1 LGDAAKIGLLEYKNA
16 LRWWNP
22 YEKNGALALFS
33 ITALEKNPW
42 AAIEVDCHAG
52 KTRPVL
58 AW

>member
-1 LGDAAKIGLLEYKNA
+1 MPQKSAY
-16 LRWWNP
+16 WNTKMH
-22 YEKNGALALFS
+22 YVGGTRTKKNGALAIFS